1 MTNMR
6 MKRSLSFIALS
17 ALCTALAQPANAA
30 ERASKPATGKKTNMT
45 WEKMAW
51 TMAEGRTHAY
61 PYLLRIRQV
70 PPDFPRQRFPQRLNI
85 FWSLAEAD
93 EKGYPTGGELQRLH
107 AFEDRLVAAM
117 ESDQFAILAL
127 ITTGRREREFVFYT
141 ANPDEFLRRLTDMP
155 QEPKPYP
162 IKIHL
167 NQDAPWRYYDGE
179 LNNLSG
185 S

>member
-1 MTNMR
+1 MR
-6 MKRSLSFIALS
+6 
-17 ALCTALAQPANAA
+17 
-30 ERASKPATGKKTNMT
+30 

-51 TMAEGRTHAY
+51 TMAEGRTDAY
-61 PYLLRIRQV
+61 PYLLRIRQL
-70 PPDFPRQRFPQRLNI
+70 PPGFPRQRFPQRLNL

-93 EKGYPTGGELQRLH
+93 EKGYPSAKELQRLH

-117 ESDQFAILAL
+117 ESDQFAMLAL

-141 ANPDEFLRRLTDMP
+141 ADPDEFLRRLTHMP
-155 QEPKPYP
+155 QERAPYP

-167 NQDAPWRYYDGE
+167 NQDAQWRYYDGE
-179 LNNLSG
+179 LGRLPG